1 VNPPKQLGR
10 GLSALLG
17 EAAGDS
23 NATAGAAAARAQR
36 MIPVAN
42 VRPGSFQP
50 RRNFRPE
57 DLDELAASMRAHGV
71 LQPILVRKDPKNPQ
85 GFELI
90 AGERRWRAAQKAKLH
105 EIPAVV
111 REFSDS
117 EALEAALIEN
127 LQRADLS
134 DIEEARAYSRL
145 MREFGHTQEKLA
157 EALGKSRP
165 YVANLVRLL
174 SLPESIQGM
183 IDKGELT
190 AGHGRLLIDK
200 PEVEALYL
208 ARQWITD
215 KVSVRDAEGLMRADK
230 PAKVK
235 LKGGKAKGG
244 KSEVLRDANTIDLE
258 RRVSASLGLKV
269 SIQHKKGAQS
279 GAVQITYQTLDQL
292 DEILERLGKG

>member
-1 VNPPKQLGR
+1 MTPPKQLGR

-23 NATAGAAAARAQR
+23 NTSAGVAMSRAQK
-36 MIPVAN
+36 MIPVGN
-42 VRPGSFQP
+42 IRPGSFQP
-50 RRNFRPE
+50 RRNFTPE
-57 DLDELAASMRAHGV
+57 DLDELAASMRQHGV

-85 GFELI
+85 AFELI

-127 LQRADLS
+127 LQRTDLS
-134 DIEEARAYSRL
+134 DIEEARAYTRL

-174 SLPESIQGM
+174 ALPETVQAM
-183 IDKGELT
+183 IDTGELS
-190 AGHGRLLIDK
+190 AGHGRLLLDR
-200 PEVEALYL
+200 ADADAL

-215 KVSVRDAEGLMRADK
+215 KTSVRDAEAQMRADK

-235 LKGGKAKGG
+235 LRGGKAKGS
-244 KSEVLRDANTIDLE
+244 KSEVLRDANTLDLE

-269 SIQHKKGAQS
+269 AIMHKKGAQS
-279 GAVQITYQTLDQL
+279 GAVQITYQSLDQL
-292 DEILERLGKG
+292 DDILERLNKG

>member
-1 VNPPKQLGR
+1 MNPPKQLGR

-23 NATAGAAAARAQR
+23 NTSAGVALSRAQR

-50 RRNFRPE
+50 RRNFAPE
-57 DLDELAASMRAHGV
+57 DLDELAASMRQHGV

-134 DIEEARAYSRL
+134 DIEEARAYTRL
-145 MREFGHTQEKLA
+145 MREFGHTQERLA

-174 SLPESIQGM
+174 SLPESIQAL

-190 AGHGRLLIDK
+190 AGHGRLLIDH
-200 PEVEALYL
+200 PEPDRI
-208 ARQWITD
+208 AREWITG
-215 KVSVRDAEGLMRADK
+215 KVSVRDAEAEMRADK

-235 LKGGKAKGG
+235 LRGGKAKSG

-269 SIQHKKGAQS
+269 SIQHKKGTQS

-292 DEILERLGKG
+292 DDILERLNKG

>member
-1 VNPPKQLGR
+1 MNPPKQLGR

-23 NATAGAAAARAQR
+23 AAGAAAAAARAQK
-36 MIPVAN
+36 MIPIGN
-42 VRPGSFQP
+42 IRPGNFQP
-50 RRNFRPE
+50 RRNFASE
-57 DLDELAASMRAHGV
+57 EIDELAASMRNHGV

-85 GFELI
+85 AFELI

-111 REFSDS
+111 REFSDA

-134 DIEEARAYSRL
+134 AIEEARAYTRL

-174 SLPESIQGM
+174 ALPETIQVM
-183 IDKGELT
+183 IDKGELS
-190 AGHGRLLIDK
+190 AGHGRLLLDR
-200 PEVEALYL
+200 ADADAL
-208 ARQWITD
+208 ARQWIAD
-215 KVSVRDAEGLMRADK
+215 KTSVRDAEAEMRADK
-230 PAKVK
+230 PVKVK
-235 LKGGKAKGG
+235 LRGGAKSKGRGG
-244 KSEVLRDANTIDLE
+244 EVLRDANTIDLE

-269 SIQHKKGAQS
+269 AILHKKGAQS

-292 DEILERLGKG
+292 DDILERLNKA

>member
-1 VNPPKQLGR
+1 
-10 GLSALLG
+10 
-17 EAAGDS
+17 
-23 NATAGAAAARAQR
+23 
-36 MIPVAN
+36 

-50 RRNFRPE
+50 RRNFASE
-57 DLDELAASMRAHGV
+57 EIEELAASMRNHGV

-111 REFSDS
+111 REFSDA

-134 DIEEARAYSRL
+134 AIEEAHAYTRL

-174 SLPESIQGM
+174 ALPASIQTM
-183 IDKGELT
+183 IDKGELS
-190 AGHGRLLIDK
+190 AGHGRLLLDR
-200 PEVEALYL
+200 EDAEAV
-208 ARQWITD
+208 ARQWIAS
-215 KVSVRDAEGLMRADK
+215 KISVREAEAEMRADK

-235 LKGGKAKGG
+235 LRGGAKQKGRGG
-244 KSEVLRDANTIDLE
+244 EVLRDANTIDLE

-269 SIQHKKGAQS
+269 AILHKKGAQS
-279 GAVQITYQTLDQL
+279 GAVQIVYQTLEQL
-292 DEILERLGKG
+292 DDILERLNKV